1 MYFYVLQSCLLK
13 KTGLQY
19 LQLPTMN
26 IVVIPEFI
34 HSQQSSLSKNKNC
47 SKNFWNELLVL
58 SSSTTWLSFWF
69 KMISVFAE
77 SLRSCL
83 GKCFCFPTTRFGQ
96 KMLQKKCITMT
107 IINQSHVFVN
117 QRQCCRKSETILSKN
132 QKPCCQKSETMLSEI
147 RNHVVRN

>member
-83 GKCFCFPTTRFGQ
+83 GKCFCFPTTRSGLKMFQ
-96 KMLQKKCITMT
+96 KTHNHDNNKSKSC
-107 IINQSHVFVN
+107 F
-117 QRQCCRKSETILSKN
+117 CESETMLSEIRNHFVRNLKS
-132 QKPCCQKSETMLSEI
+132 CCQKSETMLSEI